1 MGEAEDAPRDDDA
14 NGVDGARE
22 EETSET
28 EVDAEPSPRPKRKKR
43 KKKRKR
49 RAKKDRAEEGKTSGE
64 PERRRPWWAL
74 LLVIGLIELFLFG
87 SRGRMRVC
95 VAHEGEHDFALVD
108 QPRTE
113 ENTRRYPTCVKRTN
127 VGIVS
132 EYDDVRTEATGYACQ
147 RAAVLRP
154 TSVLYQC
161 ILEQDGW
168 QHRVETSFVPPWDPI
183 YYRRLFWFAYD

>member
-1 MGEAEDAPRDDDA
+1 MGEADDA
-14 NGVDGARE
+14 SREDGADGAKAERE
-22 EETSET
+22 G
-28 EVDAEPSPRPKRKKR
+28 EPSKADRPPRKKR

-49 RAKKDRAEEGKTSGE
+49 KPKKERPPEAAPSDDAE
-64 PERRRPWWAL
+64 PRRRRPWWVL
-74 LLVIGLIELFLFG
+74 LFVVGLVELFLFG

-95 VAHEGEHDFALVD
+95 VARDGEHDFSLVD

-132 EYDDVRTEATGYACQ
+132 KYDDVLKEATGYACQ

-154 TSVLYQC
+154 TDVLYQC
-161 ILEQDGW
+161 ILERDGW

-183 YYRRLFWFAYD
+183 YYRRLFWFAFD

>member
-1 MGEAEDAPRDDDA
+1 MGESEEASRDDDA
-14 NGVDGARE
+14 EPAEDERE
-22 EETSET
+22 EK
-28 EVDAEPSPRPKRKKR
+28 AGKARRKKR
-43 KKKRKR
+43 KKR
-49 RAKKDRAEEGKTSGE
+49 RAKKKTEQKTQPKEAESEV
-64 PERRRPWWAL
+64 PRRRPWWL
-74 LLVIGLIELFLFG
+74 LLLAIGLLELFLFG

-95 VAHEGEHDFALVD
+95 VAHQGEHDFALVD

-132 EYDDVRTEATGYACQ
+132 KYDDVLKEATGYACQ
-147 RAAVLRP
+147 RAAILRP
-154 TSVLYQC
+154 TDVLYQC

-168 QHRVETSFVPPWDPI
+168 EHRVETSFVPPWDPI